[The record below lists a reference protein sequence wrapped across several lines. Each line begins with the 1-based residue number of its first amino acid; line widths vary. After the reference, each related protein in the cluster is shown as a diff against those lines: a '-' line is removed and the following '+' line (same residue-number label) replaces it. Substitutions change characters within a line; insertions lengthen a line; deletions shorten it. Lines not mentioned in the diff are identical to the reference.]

1 MAPALA
7 ATAPEEAGAPSRL
20 VGHALPKLLAA
31 RPSPATGVTLWIRA
45 MGPPQ
50 HPLHST
56 SATMQATSHSDT
68 SNRESRQCQAMVAT
82 CCSNEGGSL
91 AWMQEG
97 CQPVPPH
104 SSLALHL
111 LQAMPWI
118 SRSLALLASSG
129 GSKVATST

>member
-1 MAPALA
+1 MATALA
-7 ATAPEEAGAPSRL
+7 ATAPEEAGALSRL
-20 VGHALPKLLAA
+20 VGHALPKLLARA
-31 RPSPATGVTLWIRA
+31 SRATGVTLWIRA

-50 HPLHST
+50 HPLLST
-56 SATMQATSHSDT
+56 SAAMHTTSHNDT

-118 SRSLALLASSG
+118 SESLAVLASSS